1 VADSRTDLLPR
12 ISKQLLR
19 ARSQGARRETV
30 SGSGRELHNAIA
42 AEPKDFSLHFNL
54 ALAYSL
60 QGKDAEAIPEYKKA
74 LEMKPDLYQAQL
86 NIGISLLREKRGGEA
101 DRPSDWIDRRG

>member
-1 VADSRTDLLPR
+1 MWPTLVLVLVLVFQSNYYEMGLKALDEKRYPAAVENF
-12 ISKQLLR
+12 I
-19 ARSQGARRETV
+19 
-30 SGSGRELHNAIA
+30 NAIA

-74 LEMKPDLYQAQL
+74 
-86 NIGISLLREKRGGEA
+86 SR
-101 DRPSDWIDRRG
+101 